1 MLHLSFVFEAMISHL
16 KHQFHGTRGIVRQIV
31 RNLLLAQNSGS
42 FIKKEIEEPEQ
53 VKSFIEGYIMC
64 KKENGVHNVGEYSL
78 ILPFKNNPELAD
90 RIIDSLDL
98 DEQPVHQVFRTVKD
112 NQIFHSMAYRSK
124 GKSCSQIIQFQVVM
138 NMELC
143 STTY

>member
-1 MLHLSFVFEAMISHL
+1 MSCFRTPCRSSREHGPLILHLSFVFDAMISHL
-16 KHQFHGTRGIVRQIV
+16 KHQFHGTRGIVRQIE

-42 FIKKEIEEPEQ
+42 FIKKENEEP
-53 VKSFIEGYIMC
+53 GYIMC
-64 KKENGVHNVGEYSL
+64 KKEEGVHNVGEYSL

-98 DEQPVHQVFRTVKD
+98 DEKPVHQVFRTVKD

-124 GKSCSQIIQFQVVM
+124 GKSC
-138 NMELC
+138 
-143 STTY
+143 T